1 MNIEIGDKGT
11 CEKFKKNLL
20 CNSNS
25 KSYDNAKNEWELIC
39 SYKYDDDDLHCI
51 CGHEIHNIF
60 VIQNTYNGKELEV
73 GEDCIKYFH
82 FDKICEEL
90 SIEQDKCSKLNK
102 LYKFICNLY
111 NRGMIYRFNDI
122 ELLNELSRD
131 DYYTL
136 SHYFYYDKEY
146 LQGLSVKEI
155 DEVMHRD
162 YLTSIVKR
170 LCDIYHEQEKL
181 VKCKTYLIT
190 EFKLTESQKEK
201 FITCRNKNIKRVNKY
216 KYEQAR
222 NNH

>member
-1 MNIEIGDKGT
+1 MNIYIGDKGT
-11 CEKFKKNLL
+11 CEKFKENLL
-20 CNSNS
+20 LSSNS
-25 KSYDNAKNEWELIC
+25 KSYDTAKNEWELSG
-39 SYKYDDDDLHCI
+39 SYYDKEGSYCI
-51 CGHEIHNIF
+51 CGHLIHNIF
-60 VIQNTYNGKELEV
+60 EIKNIQNGIELEV
-73 GEDCIKYFH
+73 GEDCIEYFQ

-90 SIEQDKCSKLNK
+90 SKERDKCSKLNK

-122 ELLNELSRD
+122 ELLNDLSRD
-131 DYYTL
+131 EYYIL

-170 LCDIYHEQEKL
+170 LCDIYHEHEKQ

-190 EFKLTESQKEK
+190 DFKLTDSQKEK
-201 FITCRNKNIKRVNKY
+201 FIKYRTKNIKRILK
-216 KYEQAR
+216 R
-222 NNH
+222 

>member
-1 MNIEIGDKGT
+1 MHIVDKGT
-11 CEKFKKNLL
+11 CEKFKENLL
-20 CNSNS
+20 VHSNS
-25 KSYDNAKNEWELIC
+25 KNYDTAKNEWELIG
-39 SYKYDDDDLHCI
+39 SYKDKDGSYCI
-51 CGHEIHNIF
+51 CGHLIHNIF
-60 VIQNTYNGKELEV
+60 VIKNIQNGKELEV
-73 GEDCIKYFH
+73 GEDCIDYFH

-90 SIEQDKCSKLNK
+90 AKEQEKCKKLNK

-122 ELLNELSRD
+122 ELLNYLSRD

-170 LCDIYHEQEKL
+170 LCDIYNEQEKL
-181 VKCKTYLIT
+181 VKCKTYLIS
-190 EFKLTESQKEK
+190 EFKLTDAQKEK
-201 FITCRNKNIKRVNKY
+201 FITCRTKNIKRILKNK
-216 KYEQAR
+216 
-222 NNH
+222 

>member
-1 MNIEIGDKGT
+1 MSIKIYDKGT

-20 CNSNS
+20 VNSNS
-25 KSYDNAKNEWELIC
+25 KNYDTAKNEWELIG
-39 SYKYDDDDLHCI
+39 SYYFKDGSYCI
-51 CGHEIHNIF
+51 CGHIIHNIF
-60 VIQNTYNGKELEV
+60 VIENIHNGKQLDV
-73 GEDCIKYFH
+73 GEDCIEYFQ
-82 FDKICEEL
+82 FDKICEQL
-90 SIEQDKCSKLNK
+90 AIEQDKCSKLNK

-131 DYYTL
+131 EYHTL
-136 SHYFYYDKEY
+136 NHYFYYDKKY

-155 DEVMHRD
+155 DEIMHRD

-190 EFKLTESQKEK
+190 DFKLTDAQKEK
-201 FITCRNKNIKRVNKY
+201 FITCRNRNIKRILNRINK
-216 KYEQAR
+216 
-222 NNH
+222 

>member
-1 MNIEIGDKGT
+1 MHIVDKGT

-20 CNSNS
+20 VNSNS
-25 KSYDNAKNEWELIC
+25 KNYDTAKNEWELIG
-39 SYKYDDDDLHCI
+39 SYKDNGVSYCI
-51 CGHEIHNIF
+51 CGHQIHNIF
-60 VIQNTYNGKELEV
+60 VIKNIHNGIELEV
-73 GEDCIKYFH
+73 GEDCIVYFH
-82 FDKICEEL
+82 FDKICEQL
-90 SIEQDKCSKLNK
+90 AKEQDKCSKLNK

-111 NRGMIYRFNDI
+111 NRGMIYRFTDI

-155 DEVMHRD
+155 DEIMHRD

-190 EFKLTESQKEK
+190 DFELTDTQKEK
-201 FITCRNKNIKRVNKY
+201 FITCRNKNIKRIQKRINK
-216 KYEQAR
+216 
-222 NNH
+222 

>member
-20 CNSNS
+20 VNSNS
-25 KSYDNAKNEWELIC
+25 KDYDTAKNEWELIG
-39 SYKYDDDDLHCI
+39 SYYFEDGSYCI
-51 CGHEIHNIF
+51 CGHLIHNIF
-60 VIQNTYNGKELEV
+60 EIVNIQNGKQLDV

-82 FDKICEEL
+82 FDKICEQL
-90 SIEQDKCSKLNK
+90 AKEQDKCSKLNK

-122 ELLNELSRD
+122 ELLNFLSRD

-155 DEVMHRD
+155 DEIMHRD
-162 YLTSIVKR
+162 YLTSIVKK

-190 EFKLTESQKEK
+190 DFKLTDTQKEK
-201 FITCRNKNIKRVNKY
+201 FITCRTKNIKRILKNK
-216 KYEQAR
+216 
-222 NNH
+222 

>member
-1 MNIEIGDKGT
+1 MNIEICGKGT

-20 CNSNS
+20 VNSNS
-25 KSYDNAKNEWELIC
+25 KNYDTAKNEWELVG
-39 SYKYDDDDLHCI
+39 SYKDGDGSYCI
-51 CGHEIHNIF
+51 CGHQIHNIF
-60 VIQNTYNGKELEV
+60 VIENIHNGNTLKV
-73 GEDCIKYFH
+73 GEDCIVYFQ

-90 SIEQDKCSKLNK
+90 YKEQDKCSKLNK

-122 ELLNELSRD
+122 ELLNYLSSNE
-131 DYYTL
+131 YHTL
-136 SHYFYYDKEY
+136 SNYFYYDKKY

-155 DEVMHRD
+155 DEIMHRD

-190 EFKLTESQKEK
+190 DFELTDTQKEK
-201 FITCRNKNIKRVNKY
+201 FITCRKRNIKRIQRRINK
-216 KYEQAR
+216 
-222 NNH
+222 

>member
-1 MNIEIGDKGT
+1 MNVEIGEKGT
-11 CEKFKKNLL
+11 CEKFKENLL
-20 CNSNS
+20 VHSNS
-25 KSYDNAKNEWELIC
+25 KNYDTAKNEWELLV
-39 SYKYDDDDLHCI
+39 SYYDEEGSYCI

-60 VIQNTYNGKELEV
+60 VIKNIQNGKELEV
-73 GEDCIKYFH
+73 GEDCIRYFN

-111 NRGMIYRFNDI
+111 KRGMIYRFNDI

-131 DYYTL
+131 EYYTL

-155 DEVMHRD
+155 DEFMNRD

-181 VKCKTYLIT
+181 VKCKTYLVT
-190 EFKLTESQKEK
+190 DFKLTDSQKEK
-201 FITCRNKNIKRVNKY
+201 FITCRNKNIKRILKNK
-216 KYEQAR
+216 
-222 NNH
+222 

>member
-1 MNIEIGDKGT
+1 MHIIDKGT

-20 CNSNS
+20 VHSNS
-25 KSYDNAKNEWELIC
+25 KDYDTAKNEWELIG
-39 SYKYDDDDLHCI
+39 SYKDKRGSYCI
-51 CGHEIHNIF
+51 CGHQIHNIF
-60 VIQNTYNGKELEV
+60 VIANIQNGKELEV
-73 GEDCIKYFH
+73 GEDCIDYFH

-90 SIEQDKCSKLNK
+90 AKEQEKCKKLNK

-122 ELLNELSRD
+122 ELLNYLSRD
-131 DYYTL
+131 EYHTL

-155 DEVMHRD
+155 DEIMNRD

-190 EFKLTESQKEK
+190 EVK
-201 FITCRNKNIKRVNKY
+201 
-216 KYEQAR
+216 
-222 NNH
+222 

>member
-1 MNIEIGDKGT
+1 MGIYCKGT

-20 CNSNS
+20 VASNS
-25 KSYDNAKNEWELIC
+25 KCYDTAKNEWELIG
-39 SYKYDDDDLHCI
+39 SYKDKDGSYCI

-60 VIQNTYNGKELEV
+60 VIENIHNGIKLKV
-73 GEDCIKYFH
+73 GEDCIVYFQ

-90 SIEQDKCSKLNK
+90 SKEQDKCSKLNK

-122 ELLNELSRD
+122 ELLNYLSSNE
-131 DYYTL
+131 YHTL

-155 DEVMHRD
+155 DEFMHRD
-162 YLTSIVKR
+162 YLTSIVKK

-190 EFKLTESQKEK
+190 DFKLTDAQKEK
-201 FITCRNKNIKRVNKY
+201 FIKYRSQNIRRILKNK
-216 KYEQAR
+216 
-222 NNH
+222 

>member
-1 MNIEIGDKGT
+1 MIVEIGDKGT
-11 CEKFKKNLL
+11 CEKFKENLL
-20 CNSNS
+20 LNSNS
-25 KSYDNAKNEWELIC
+25 KNYDTAKNEWELLC
-39 SYKYDDDDLHCI
+39 SYYFEEGSYCI
-51 CGHEIHNIF
+51 CGHLIHNIF
-60 VIQNTYNGKELEV
+60 EIKNIHNCKTLDV

-90 SIEQDKCSKLNK
+90 AKEQEKCKKLNK

-131 DYYTL
+131 EYHTL
-136 SHYFYYDKEY
+136 NHYFYYDKKY

-155 DEVMHRD
+155 DEIMHRD

-190 EFKLTESQKEK
+190 DFKLTDAQKEK
-201 FITCRNKNIKRVNKY
+201 FITCRNRNIKRILNRINK
-216 KYEQAR
+216 
-222 NNH
+222 

>member
-20 CNSNS
+20 CHSHS
-25 KSYDNAKNEWELIC
+25 KNYDNAKNEWELVG
-39 SYKYDDDDLHCI
+39 SYYFEEGSYCI
-51 CGHEIHNIF
+51 CGHLIHNIF
-60 VIQNTYNGKELEV
+60 VIKNIQNGIELDV
-73 GEDCIKYFH
+73 GEDCIRYFH

-90 SIEQDKCSKLNK
+90 AKEQDKCSKLNK

-131 DYYTL
+131 DYYIL
-136 SHYFYYDKEY
+136 SNYFYYKKEY

-155 DEVMHRD
+155 DEIMHRD

-170 LCDIYHEQEKL
+170 LCDIYHEHEKL
-181 VKCKTYLIT
+181 VKCKTYLVT
-190 EFKLTESQKEK
+190 DFKLTNTQKEK
-201 FITCRNKNIKRVNKY
+201 FITCRTKNIKRLLKI
-216 KYEQAR
+216 
-222 NNH
+222 

>member
-1 MNIEIGDKGT
+1 MHIVDKGT
-11 CEKFKKNLL
+11 CEKFKENLL
-20 CNSNS
+20 VHSNS
-25 KSYDNAKNEWELIC
+25 KNYDTAKNEWELIG
-39 SYKYDDDDLHCI
+39 SYKCKEGSYCI
-51 CGHEIHNIF
+51 CGHIIHNIF
-60 VIQNTYNGKELEV
+60 EIKNIHNGITLEV
-73 GEDCIKYFH
+73 GEDCIDYFH

-90 SIEQDKCSKLNK
+90 SKEQDKCSKLNK

-122 ELLNELSRD
+122 ELLNFLSRD
-131 DYYTL
+131 DYYTI

-155 DEVMHRD
+155 DEFMNRD

-190 EFKLTESQKEK
+190 DFELTDTQKEK
-201 FITCRNKNIKRVNKY
+201 FITCRNKNIKRILK
-216 KYEQAR
+216 K
-222 NNH
+222 

>member
-1 MNIEIGDKGT
+1 MHIVDKGT
-11 CEKFKKNLL
+11 CEKFKENLL
-20 CNSNS
+20 VHSNS
-25 KSYDNAKNEWELIC
+25 KNYDIAKNEWELLG
-39 SYKYDDDDLHCI
+39 SYKCKEGSYCI
-51 CGHEIHNIF
+51 CGHKIHNVF
-60 VIQNTYNGKELEV
+60 VIENIHNGITLKV
-73 GEDCIKYFH
+73 GEDCIDYFH

-90 SIEQDKCSKLNK
+90 AKEQDKCSKLNK

-122 ELLNELSRD
+122 ELLNYLSRD

-155 DEVMHRD
+155 DEIMNKD

-181 VKCKTYLIT
+181 VKCKTYLVT
-190 EFKLTESQKEK
+190 DFELTDTQKEK
-201 FITCRNKNIKRVNKY
+201 FITCRNQNIKRILKRINK
-216 KYEQAR
+216 
-222 NNH
+222 

>member
-1 MNIEIGDKGT
+1 MSMKIMNKGT
-11 CEKFKKNLL
+11 CEKFKENLL
-20 CNSNS
+20 VNSNS
-25 KSYDNAKNEWELIC
+25 KCYDTAKNEWELSG
-39 SYKYDDDDLHCI
+39 SYYDKKGSYCI
-51 CGHEIHNIF
+51 CGHQIHNIF
-60 VIQNTYNGKELEV
+60 VIKNIHNCKTLEV
-73 GEDCIKYFH
+73 GEDCIDYFH

-90 SIEQDKCSKLNK
+90 AKEQEKCSKLNK

-190 EFKLTESQKEK
+190 DFQLTDAQKEK
-201 FITCRNKNIKRVNKY
+201 FITYRSKNIKRIQKR
-216 KYEQAR
+216 K
-222 NNH
+222 

>member
-1 MNIEIGDKGT
+1 MKIMNKGT

-20 CNSNS
+20 LSS
-25 KSYDNAKNEWELIC
+25 KAKDYDTAKNEWELAG
-39 SYKYDDDDLHCI
+39 SYQSKEALYCI

-60 VIQNTYNGKELEV
+60 VIVNIHNGKQLKV
-73 GEDCIKYFH
+73 GEDCIQYFQ
-82 FDKICEEL
+82 FDKICEQL
-90 SIEQDKCSKLNK
+90 AKEQEKCSKLNK

-122 ELLNELSRD
+122 ELLNELSRN
-131 DYYTL
+131 DYTTL
-136 SHYFYYDKEY
+136 RNYFYYDKEY

-170 LCDIYHEQEKL
+170 LCDIYHEQEKQ

-190 EFKLTESQKEK
+190 DFELTDTQEEK
-201 FITCRNKNIKRVNKY
+201 FITCRTKNIKRIQKRIT
-216 KYEQAR
+216 K
-222 NNH
+222 

>member
-1 MNIEIGDKGT
+1 MNIEIGEKGT
-11 CEKFKKNLL
+11 CEKFKENLL
-20 CNSNS
+20 LNSNS
-25 KSYDNAKNEWELIC
+25 KCYDTAKNEWELLY

-51 CGHEIHNIF
+51 CGHIIHNIF
-60 VIQNTYNGKELEV
+60 VIKNIHNGKEVDV

-90 SIEQDKCSKLNK
+90 AIEQDKCSKLNK

-111 NRGMIYRFNDI
+111 NRGMIYRFNDV

-136 SHYFYYDKEY
+136 SNYFYYKKEY

-155 DEVMHRD
+155 DEFMHRD
-162 YLTSIVKR
+162 YLTSIVKK
-170 LCDIYHEQEKL
+170 LCDIYHEQEKQ

-190 EFKLTESQKEK
+190 DFKLTDAQKEK
-201 FITCRNKNIKRVNKY
+201 FIRYRKQNIKRIPKNT
-216 KYEQAR
+216 
-222 NNH
+222 

>member
-1 MNIEIGDKGT
+1 MEIYGKGT

-20 CNSNS
+20 VHSNS
-25 KSYDNAKNEWELIC
+25 KNYDIAKNEWELIG
-39 SYKYDDDDLHCI
+39 SYYFKEGSYCI
-51 CGHEIHNIF
+51 CGHLIHNIF
-60 VIQNTYNGKELEV
+60 EIKNIHNGKTLDV
-73 GEDCIKYFH
+73 GEDCIEYFQ

-90 SIEQDKCSKLNK
+90 AKEQDKCSKLNK

-122 ELLNELSRD
+122 ELLNYLSRD
-131 DYYTL
+131 EYHTL

-181 VKCKTYLIT
+181 VKCKTYLKT
-190 EFKLTESQKEK
+190 DFKLTDTQKEK
-201 FITCRNKNIKRVNKY
+201 FITCRNKNIKRLLKNK
-216 KYEQAR
+216 
-222 NNH
+222 

>member
-1 MNIEIGDKGT
+1 MTIEIVDKGT

-20 CNSNS
+20 VNSNS
-25 KSYDNAKNEWELIC
+25 KDYDTAKNEWEFVC
-39 SYKYDDDDLHCI
+39 SYKDKFGSNCI
-51 CGHEIHNIF
+51 CGHPIHNIF
-60 VIQNTYNGKELEV
+60 EIANIHNFKKLKV

-90 SIEQDKCSKLNK
+90 AKEQDKCSKLNK

-122 ELLNELSRD
+122 ELLNFLSRD
-131 DYYTL
+131 DYHTL
-136 SHYFYYDKEY
+136 SKYFYYDKEQ

-155 DEVMHRD
+155 DEFMHRD

-181 VKCKTYLIT
+181 VKCKTYLVT
-190 EFKLTESQKEK
+190 EFKLTNAQKEK
-201 FITCRNKNIKRVNKY
+201 FITCRNKNIKRILK
-216 KYEQAR
+216 K
-222 NNH
+222 

>member
-11 CEKFKKNLL
+11 CEKFKENLL
-20 CNSNS
+20 FHSNS
-25 KSYDNAKNEWELIC
+25 KNYDNAKNEWELIG
-39 SYKYDDDDLHCI
+39 SYKDESDETYCI
-51 CGHEIHNIF
+51 CGHLIHNVF
-60 VIQNTYNGKELEV
+60 VIENIHNGITLEV
-73 GEDCIKYFH
+73 GEDCITYFH

-90 SIEQDKCSKLNK
+90 AKEQDKCKKLNK

-122 ELLNELSRD
+122 ELLNYLSRNE
-131 DYYTL
+131 YSTL

-155 DEVMHRD
+155 DEFMHKD

-170 LCDIYHEQEKL
+170 LCDIYHEQEKQ

-190 EFKLTESQKEK
+190 DFELTDTQKEK
-201 FITCRNKNIKRVNKY
+201 FITCRNKNINRILKRINK
-216 KYEQAR
+216 
-222 NNH
+222 